1 MGFVI
6 KIGGSLADT
15 AGDVLSAVE
24 TAGIPALIVPGG
36 GAFADSVRAESLDD
50 DTAHWKAVSAMN
62 RYGVFLSSFGFA
74 RTETLSVPEAGISIL
89 LPERLMKCEDPLP
102 HSWDVT
108 SDSIALWVADT
119 VHEPLI
125 LVKSRAGD
133 LTDTGYVDSY
143 FLAFQKRCS
152 VQVSAVNG
160 RNREELSVFFNRLRT
175 SSCRR

>member
-143 FLAFQKRCS
+143 FPAFRKCCRG
-152 VQVSAVNG
+152 QVSEVNG
-160 RNREELSVFFNRLRT
+160 RDGRELQDFFRKLRT
-175 SSCRR
+175 

>member
-24 TAGIPALIVPGG
+24 KAGIPALIVPGG
-36 GAFADSVRAESLDD
+36 GAFADSVRAQSFDD
-50 DTAHWKAVSAMN
+50 DTAHWKAISAMN

-74 RTETLSVPEAGISIL
+74 RTETLSVPESGISIL
-89 LPERLMKCEDPLP
+89 LPEKLMRHEDPLP

-108 SDSIALWVADT
+108 SDSIALWIADT
-119 VHEPLI
+119 VHQPLI
-125 LVKSRAGD
+125 LVKSRAGN
-133 LTDTGYVDSY
+133 LSDTEYVDSH
-143 FLAFQKRCS
+143 FPAFQKRCG

-160 RNREELSVFFNRLRT
+160 RNREELSAFFDRICF